1 MHLKHTWN
9 YGVPQGSVVGPIIF
23 FFFNL
28 ILKKKKTQKQN
39 KQTKKNPLE
48 ILICLTL

>member
-23 FFFNL
+23 FFLPYF
-28 ILKKKKTQKQN
+28 KKKNPQKQN
-39 KQTKKNPLE
+39 KQTKKPLE
-48 ILICLTL
+48 I